1 MKGAAELAELR
12 PKGRQT
18 RDDCISEKGESKGFG
33 LSEERNRTHSAAD
46 PNGEAQC
53 LCEIGGHRADAI
65 EFSRSL
71 WGAMTNEMI
80 SREFDRSL

>member
-18 RDDCISEKGESKGFG
+18 RDDCIAEKGESKGFE
-33 LSEERNRTHSAAD
+33 LSEERNRTHSAQTRTEKLNVFAR
-46 PNGEAQC
+46 
-53 LCEIGGHRADAI
+53 LGGHRADAI

-71 WGAMTNEMI
+71 WVA
-80 SREFDRSL
+80 